1 MGVVVTK
8 NNSSLLVEPKVS
20 LLNLSSDRNSV
31 TVESASNNAT
41 VIHSTN
47 DIAVNTTYKSVSVDV
62 PSNTVVIQSN
72 FNIGAVEALVKD
84 LIPSMSESIAIA
96 KVEMLVIQFDSLKQ
110 THFVITSSV
119 VEGDLISLLIL
130 LDGDSVEVFGNYN
143 FIGNRV
149 EFQTDFSAVGLT
161 ARVTYIKK

>member
-20 LLNLSSDRNSV
+20 LLSLSSDRNSV

-41 VIHSTN
+41 VIRSTN

-84 LIPSMSESIAIA
+84 LIPSMSESTAIA